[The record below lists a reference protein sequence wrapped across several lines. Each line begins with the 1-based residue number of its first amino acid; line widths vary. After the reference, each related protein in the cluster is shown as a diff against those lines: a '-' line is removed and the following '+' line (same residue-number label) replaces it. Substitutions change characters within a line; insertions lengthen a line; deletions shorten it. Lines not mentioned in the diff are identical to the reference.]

1 MIDWL
6 KTNLMVIIFVGV
18 PGIIVLIGIMKG
30 VRNKLQQRLEVDKE
44 LTDNESTTSSKNFL
58 KKLSI
63 KRIAKW
69 AFLIFLA
76 IQAVAWI
83 LDMPQ
88 LFVVKKLV
96 DIAYRNDSAHVSKR
110 IGQRV
115 MEEELKPYREEQK
128 KIRSKSAPNQEDF
141 ARSKEL
147 ERKIVN
153 IEAKYDSVNKNPLK
167 RRISAGEDV
176 WFVIKYQDEKSNEKI
191 RQMKARIEKLDENV
205 LEVSYQSKC
214 VGQGW
219 MKCSYFPEQE
229 RWTGT
234 WQDAEGGGD
243 VILEIKD
250 VGLVGYIN
258 NDPAT
263 RVWIKKS

>member
-96 DIAYRNDSAHVSKR
+96 DIAHRNDPEHIQLPVTEA
-110 IGQRV
+110 
-115 MEEELKPYREEQK
+115 LL
-128 KIRSKSAPNQEDF
+128 KSAMMFCEKPDGKRWVLKAEIKKLNEHQLIIYYLYSDECCGKYNVGVIKCLRYENNKSYVGIWRDD
-141 ARSKEL
+141 ARGT
-147 ERKIVN
+147 
-153 IEAKYDSVNKNPLK
+153 
-167 RRISAGEDV
+167 AGE
-176 WFVIKYQDEKSNEKI
+176 
-191 RQMKARIEKLDENV
+191 IELQPNYANGEVCCFAGNAKESRDNV
-205 LEVSYQSKC
+205 
-214 VGQGW
+214 
-219 MKCSYFPEQE
+219 
-229 RWTGT
+229 
-234 WQDAEGGGD
+234 
-243 VILEIKD
+243 EIK
-250 VGLVGYIN
+250 
-258 NDPAT
+258 T
-263 RVWIKKS
+263 EIKTNPSHSHSRIAKN